1 VSQPTAYELGYICGS
16 IKRDSPEYDARWDF
30 AEAAA
35 ASGDYFDAFKKGFE
49 HGYSD
54 AERTS

>member
-35 ASGDYFDAFKKGFE
+35 ASSAYFRSFKRGFE
-49 HGYSD
+49 DGY
-54 AERTS
+54 AGKERTP